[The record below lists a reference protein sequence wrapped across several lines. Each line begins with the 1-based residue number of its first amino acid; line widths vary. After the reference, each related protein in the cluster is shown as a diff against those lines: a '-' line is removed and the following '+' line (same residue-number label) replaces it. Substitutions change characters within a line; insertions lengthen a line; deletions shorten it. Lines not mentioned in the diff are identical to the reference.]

1 VSDLCNTRLFGGI
14 TERSDGNRVTT
25 KGQVTIPKP
34 IRDRLGIAPGDAVA
48 FELAP
53 DGGIVLVKAGGAP
66 PVSRFGTLRG
76 RAGLGLSTDEIM
88 ALTRG
93 EDRL

>member
-1 VSDLCNTRLFGGI
+1 METH
-14 TERSDGNRVTT
+14 VTT

-34 IRDRLGIAPGDAVA
+34 IRERLGIVPGDAVA

-53 DGGIVLVKAGGAP
+53 DGRIVLVKAGGGAL
-66 PVSRFGTLRG
+66 PVNRLAALRG
-76 RAGLGLSTDEIM
+76 RAGPGLSTDEIM

-93 EDRL
+93 ED

>member
-1 VSDLCNTRLFGGI
+1 METH
-14 TERSDGNRVTT
+14 VTT

-34 IRDRLGIAPGDAVA
+34 IRERLGIVPGDAVS

-53 DGGIVLVKAGGAP
+53 DGRIVLVKAGHARP
-66 PVSRFGTLRG
+66 ANRFEKLRG
-76 RAGLGLSTDEIM
+76 RAGPGLSTDEIM

-93 EDRL
+93 ED

>member
-1 VSDLCNTRLFGGI
+1 MSALTV
-14 TERSDGNRVTT
+14 

-34 IRDRLGIAPGDAVA
+34 VRDRLGLKPGDEVA

-53 DGGIVLVKAGGAP
+53 NGGVLIGKAGGRAKP
-66 PVSRFGTLRG
+66 SRFERLRG
-76 RAGLGLSTDEIM
+76 RAGKGPSTAQIM

-93 EDRL
+93 E